1 MTHTDAEWL
10 RAGAKVG
17 GAGYTDAEWLR
28 AGAKVGGAG

>member
-1 MTHTDAEWL
+1 MAEAGDTDAEWL

-17 GAGYTDAEWLR
+17 DSQWLR